1 MTWFS
6 SSGSERSTKKARRGR
21 EAGGMFIG
29 AAITATTAVG
39 AGYPMKN
46 RYAQSIMTVNM
57 IDSVDLGQLHKQ
69 SLVTDQSNKGYGS
82 VTAFLS

>member
-6 SSGSERSTKKARRGR
+6 SSGSERWTKKARRGR

-39 AGYPMKN
+39 AGYPIKN
-46 RYAQSIMTVNM
+46 RYAQSIMTVDM
-57 IDSVDLGQLHKQ
+57 IDSADLGRLHKQ
-69 SLVTDQSNKGYGS
+69 GLVTDQLNKGYGL
-82 VTAFLS
+82 VTDNLS